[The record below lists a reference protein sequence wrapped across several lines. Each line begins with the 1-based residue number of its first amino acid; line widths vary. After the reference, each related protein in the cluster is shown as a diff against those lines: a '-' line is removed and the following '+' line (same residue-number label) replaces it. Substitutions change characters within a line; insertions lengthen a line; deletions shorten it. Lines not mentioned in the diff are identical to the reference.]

1 MGLGEGNMQK
11 LINGFFHLVNLFIV
25 FCLAGMLLLVFVNV
39 VLRYGFGSGILV
51 SEELSRFMLVW
62 LTFVGG
68 AAAMYSHSHLG
79 MDFVVKRL
87 PPFGRKICAVAS
99 IGLMLLCLG
108 YFLYGSWLQTLINL
122 DVKSSVLRMPMSFYY
137 GVGLF
142 FSLFAGVVLLIE
154 LYRVLSG
161 KAKGE
166 ELVMIAESE
175 E

>member
-1 MGLGEGNMQK
+1 MKRLVQGSFR
-11 LINGFFHLVNLFIV
+11 LIDLFIV

-79 MDFVVKRL
+79 MDFVVKSL
-87 PPFGRKICAVAS
+87 PQTGKKICAVAS
-99 IGLMLLCLG
+99 ISLMLLCLG
-108 YFLYGSWLQTLINL
+108 YFFYGSWQQTVINL

-142 FSLFAGVVLLIE
+142 FSLFAGVVLVND

-166 ELVMIAESE
+166 ELVMVAESDE
-175 E
+175 

>member
-1 MGLGEGNMQK
+1 
-11 LINGFFHLVNLFIV
+11 
-25 FCLAGMLLLVFVNV
+25 MLLLVFVNV

-79 MDFVVKRL
+79 MDFAVKSL
-87 PPFGRKICAVAS
+87 PQTGKKICAVAS

-108 YFLYGSWLQTLINL
+108 YFFYGSWQQTLINVE
-122 DVKSSVLRMPMSFYY
+122 VKSAVLRMPMSFYY

-142 FSLFAGVVLLIE
+142 FSVFAGLALFTD

-161 KAKGE
+161 KARGE
-166 ELVMIAESE
+166 ELVMIAESDE
-175 E
+175 